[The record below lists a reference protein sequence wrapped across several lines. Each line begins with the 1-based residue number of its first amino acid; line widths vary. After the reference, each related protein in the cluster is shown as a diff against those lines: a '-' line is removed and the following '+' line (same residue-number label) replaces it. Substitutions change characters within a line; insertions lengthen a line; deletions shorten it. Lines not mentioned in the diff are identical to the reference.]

1 MEHTK
6 VSIITVV
13 YNDVKN
19 IELTIKNTLNQT
31 YQNLEIIVIDGAQDL
46 YRHFWQYLLHIYI
59 Y

>member
-31 YQNLEIIVIDGAQDL
+31 YQNLEIIVIDGASQDGTTEIVKKI
-46 YRHFWQYLLHIYI
+46 Q
-59 Y
+59 